1 MSDPRRGD
9 QEETAA
15 SARRPWWAGVDVAM
29 RAVVGDRASPS
40 VVGKEKDES
49 GVRQQNKHTHSK
61 LLQRNAEILHASFY
75 ASRGE

>member
-1 MSDPRRGD
+1 
-9 QEETAA
+9 
-15 SARRPWWAGVDVAM
+15 M